1 MTVCLRLM
9 FLLKYN
15 IILSIG
21 YGLSFM
27 SGYFEEI
34 TKSFRSSFMI
44 ACNDK
49 IGKSFLYNILPCLFD
64 LSPLSVVFIYLPL
77 QADEIQIRDMIT
89 SLFYS
94 HVKEVNSIFRSHTF
108 KDGFGQSY
116 RQYGFRIDRVLV
128 ILTLCNQ
135 GLEESGFFVH
145 GNSCFSVC
153 CEMQSQSLKL
163 WPFCVVRGLNMN
175 STC

>member
-15 IILSIG
+15 IISSIG
-21 YGLSFM
+21 YRLSFM
-27 SGYFEEI
+27 NVYF
-34 TKSFRSSFMI
+34 
-44 ACNDK
+44 DK
-49 IGKSFLYNILPCLFD
+49 ITKSFLYN
-64 LSPLSVVFIYLPL
+64 LSPSKCCIYLPL

-128 ILTLCNQ
+128 MLTLCNQ
-135 GLEESGFFVH
+135 GLQESGFFVH
-145 GNSCFSVC
+145 GKSCFSVC

-163 WPFCVVRGLNMN
+163 WPFSVVRGLNMN
-175 STC
+175 RAC

>member
-9 FLLKYN
+9 FLPKYN

-27 SGYFEEI
+27 SGYFDKI

-44 ACNDK
+44 TCNDK
-49 IGKSFLYNILPCLFD
+49 IGKSFLYNFLPCLFD
-64 LSPLSVVFIYLPL
+64 SSPSKCLIYLPL

-128 ILTLCNQ
+128 MLTIFNRRVV
-135 GLEESGFFVH
+135 ESGVFVH
-145 GNSCFSVC
+145 RN
-153 CEMQSQSLKL
+153 
-163 WPFCVVRGLNMN
+163 
-175 STC
+175 